1 MMTII
6 EKIIARHSGR
16 EKVVPGEIVDV
27 HIDVRLARDF
37 GGANVVKNLVD
48 NNLRIAD
55 PAKTWFTF
63 DCNPTG
69 SDQKYA
75 ANQQS
80 CRVFAREHKIPVY
93 DLNSGIGTHLAID
106 QGLALPGDTLVSTD
120 SHANILG
127 AIGCFGQ
134 GMGDRDIAAVWSRGA
149 VWFKVPPSVKIT
161 LSGKRPE
168 GLYAKDIVLNLLH
181 RFGANTLLGYSVEID
196 GEEADRLTLDE
207 RITISSMAT
216 EMGAIALFFT
226 PGEEILTYCYQRSGR
241 EFSPVFPDPEA
252 RYEKSFTP
260 DLAQFFPALSLP
272 GKPHDVVPIE
282 EAKGKKIDSVF
293 IGSCTNG
300 RLEDLRLVAS
310 LLKGRKVAPGV
321 VLKIVPATDEIWNAC
336 LEEGLLAIFKASGA
350 LVSNAGCAGCAS
362 GQVGQNGPGE
372 VTVSTGN
379 RNFAGKQ
386 GKGEVYLASPAIA
399 AASAIAGYI
408 TTAAEIP
415 GTPALFGT
423 GPAEAAHPVT
433 TKTPADSADKEAT
446 GSGTSALSGTSARSS
461 GGEKGKPTLLEGK
474 VWLVMEDNIDTDMI
488 FHNRHLAITEL
499 AEMGAHAFGNLKG
512 WEDYASRSEPG
523 DIILTGSNFGAGS
536 SRQQAVDCFR
546 ALGNQAIIA
555 RSFGAIYERNAINA
569 GFPILTCDDLSPLDL
584 KQRDRVVVDLKKSSL
599 TNLENGITIGLNPF
613 SEVQMQIY
621 QAGDLLKIRRLE
633 D

>member
-1 MMTII
+1 
-6 EKIIARHSGR
+6 
-16 EKVVPGEIVDV
+16 
-27 HIDVRLARDF
+27 
-37 GGANVVKNLVD
+37 
-48 NNLRIAD
+48 
-55 PAKTWFTF
+55 
-63 DCNPTG
+63 
-69 SDQKYA
+69 
-75 ANQQS
+75 
-80 CRVFAREHKIPVY
+80 
-93 DLNSGIGTHLAID
+93 
-106 QGLALPGDTLVSTD
+106 
-120 SHANILG
+120 
-127 AIGCFGQ
+127 
-134 GMGDRDIAAVWSRGA
+134 
-149 VWFKVPPSVKIT
+149 
-161 LSGKRPE
+161 
-168 GLYAKDIVLNLLH
+168 
-181 RFGANTLLGYSVEID
+181 VEID